1 MAAER
6 KDRGF
11 LERDTRAKVAEL
23 SQHFPCVLV
32 TGARQVGKS
41 TLLQQMMPQGMRYL
55 TLDDFQL
62 AEFARQDPAGF
73 LDAYPAPLCID
84 EIQYAPE
91 LFRAIKMKVDDDR
104 RPGMYWITGS
114 QRFRMMKGVSETLA
128 GRIGIVDLYSMSQV
142 EMYGNGSAGVYAPA
156 EPAASV
162 HEASLCDLA
171 ELYRRIL
178 RGGYPE
184 LVRHPDMPWFD
195 YYRDY
200 VQTYVAR
207 DVREL
212 TQVGNHSAFMKLM
225 HSAALRTGQQL
236 VYADLARDAGVSP
249 KTAAAWVSILEAS
262 GIVELLPPYYVN
274 TTKRLSKTPKLYFTD
289 TGLCC
294 WLAGWHQAEQLMN
307 SSAAGAVLETW
318 VYGQLIRRY
327 AQDGTRP
334 ELSYYRDLDG
344 AEVDFVIE
352 QDGGVFPMEVK
363 RTSTPSVA
371 DLRWCSKIPVAPW
384 AKLMPPVLFCT
395 AQEARP
401 MPHGAFAF
409 PVSGL

>member
-11 LERDTRAKVAEL
+11 LERDARAKVAEL

-62 AEFARQDPAGF
+62 AEFARQDPVGF

-84 EIQYAPE
+84 EVQYAPE
-91 LFRAIKMKVDDDR
+91 LFRAIKMKVD
-104 RPGMYWITGS
+104 
-114 QRFRMMKGVSETLA
+114 
-128 GRIGIVDLYSMSQV
+128 
-142 EMYGNGSAGVYAPA
+142 
-156 EPAASV
+156 
-162 HEASLCDLA
+162 
-171 ELYRRIL
+171 
-178 RGGYPE
+178 
-184 LVRHPDMPWFD
+184 
-195 YYRDY
+195 
-200 VQTYVAR
+200 
-207 DVREL
+207 
-212 TQVGNHSAFMKLM
+212 
-225 HSAALRTGQQL
+225 
-236 VYADLARDAGVSP
+236 ADLARDAGVSP

-262 GIVELLPPYYVN
+262 GIVELLPPYHVN

-327 AQDGTRP
+327 AQDGKRP

-363 RTSTPSVA
+363 RTSTPSVS
-371 DLRWCSKIPVAPW
+371 DLRWCGKIPVAPW